1 MAITLRRNKG
11 LPLTF
16 SELDTNFDELNTSK
30 VNKAGDTMTGPLV
43 LSGVPTQ
50 NLHAA
55 TKSYV
60 DSQLASPAG
69 AVLLIGSTMS
79 GPLILSGAP
88 TVDLQA
94 ATKLYVD
101 SGISTLS
108 SSVTTSLSG
117 KVDKSGSTMTGA
129 LGLIAG
135 SNATPSLFFT
145 GDIQTGIFNGSA
157 GEVSLVS
164 AGTKSAATN
173 NGVFGIFQ
181 HSTTYVSNLNI
192 GASRTVAG
200 TSSINLIGDLTYTT
214 FGLQLQRA
222 STVNGN
228 STITHRGTGE
238 LALRVQDAGSL
249 KFYIG
254 NTSFANIGPDGTVT
268 SDNLTVRPNATV
280 STQGGALLLA
290 GTVARTGFYL
300 DENNDVFRVRNDGIV
315 YFSVDKSGN
324 IAGKNGAVIKPFSA
338 WTTIT
343 GNTIAADGGRYLAD
357 TTSAAYTLT
366 LPASPTVGMAIKV
379 GDYAGTFATNNLTLA
394 RNGSN
399 IMGLAQ
405 DMTLSINNFSGEF
418 AYVDSTRGWQLV

>member
-16 SELDTNFDELNTSK
+16 SELDTNFDELNTGK
-30 VNKAGDTMTGPLV
+30 LNKAGDTMTGPLV
-43 LSGVPTQ
+43 LSGAPTQ

-55 TKSYV
+55 TKLYV
-60 DSQLASPAG
+60 DSQLSTPSG
-69 AVLLIGSTMS
+69 TVLLTGSTMT
-79 GPLILSGAP
+79 GPLVLSGAP
-88 TVDLQA
+88 TADLQA

-101 SGISTLS
+101 GSI
-108 SSVTTSLSG
+108 SG

-135 SNATPSLFFT
+135 SNTAPSLFFT

-181 HSTTYVSNLNI
+181 HSTAYTSDLNI

-254 NTSFANIGPDGTVT
+254 NTSFINIGPDGTVT
-268 SDNLTVRPNATV
+268 SDNLTIRPNATV

-324 IAGKNGAVIKPFSA
+324 ITGKNGLIIKPFSA

-343 GNTIAADGGRYLAD
+343 GNAVAVDGGKYLAD

-366 LPASPTVGMAIKV
+366 LPTSPTVGMAIKV

-405 DMTLSINNFSGEF
+405 DMTLDINNFSGEF
-418 AYVDSTRGWQLV
+418 TYVDSTRGWQLV

>member
-1 MAITLRRNKG
+1 M
-11 LPLTF
+11 
-16 SELDTNFDELNTSK
+16 S
-30 VNKAGDTMTGPLV
+30 GPLV
-43 LSGVPTQ
+43 LSG
-50 NLHAA
+50 
-55 TKSYV
+55 
-60 DSQLASPAG
+60 
-69 AVLLIGSTMS
+69 
-79 GPLILSGAP
+79 AP
-88 TVDLQA
+88 TVNLQA

-135 SNATPSLFFT
+135 SNSSPSLFFT

-164 AGTKSAATN
+164 AGTKSAAAN

-181 HSTTYVSNLNI
+181 HNTTYSSNLNI

-238 LALRVQDAGSL
+238 LSLNVQDAGSL

-254 NTSFANIGPDGTVT
+254 STSFVNIGPDGTVT

-324 IAGKNGAVIKPFSA
+324 ITGKNGLIIKPFSA
-338 WTTIT
+338 WTIIT
-343 GNTIAADGGRYLAD
+343 GNTIATDGGRYLAN
-357 TTSAAYTLT
+357 TTSAAFTLT

-379 GDYAGTFATNNLTLA
+379 NDYAGTFASKNLTIA

-405 DMTLSINNFSGEF
+405 DMTLSTNNFSREF
-418 AYVDSTRGWQLV
+418 TYVDSTRGWQLI